1 MSPLPVGGHVCA
13 GGGLTMKRRLYF
25 ILLVL
30 AILVLSAPGFAAKA
44 ANRHRG
50 SVIGCEAARTGRREK
65 EPEGKRRRRSCERRP
80 RLSTRQEDLV
90 ALQLPPPCGLVHVP
104 DIDVP
109 RTLPLY

>member
-1 MSPLPVGGHVCA
+1 MRTLSRAWRRTAIGG
-13 GGGLTMKRRLYF
+13 
-25 ILLVL
+25 
-30 AILVLSAPGFAAKA
+30 P
-44 ANRHRG
+44 
-50 SVIGCEAARTGRREK
+50 VIGCEAARTGRREK

-109 RTLPLY
+109 RTLPLYFAPTLTAPNLIFPSCTLPPML